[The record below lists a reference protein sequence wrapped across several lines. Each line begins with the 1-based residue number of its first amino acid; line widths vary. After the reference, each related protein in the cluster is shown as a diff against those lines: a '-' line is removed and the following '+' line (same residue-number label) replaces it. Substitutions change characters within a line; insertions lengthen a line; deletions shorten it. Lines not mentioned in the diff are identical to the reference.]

1 MGDEGDPPPISQKMS
16 KSLNQRRR
24 KDGRKEGEGRKGK
37 EGRILVSWSLLVT
50 YELETKIF

>member
-24 KDGRKEGEGRKGK
+24 KDGRRKEGEGRKEGEVGK
-37 EGRILVSWSLLVT
+37 NLGLLVFT
-50 YELETKIF
+50 GYV